1 MNSKECLEL
10 AILEYEKETIDDE
23 NNQWVKNVLKGLKQ
37 IKQDLEQL
45 KELRKN
51 HAKLLVQIA
60 HLEEENEKLEKENQ
74 RLKKVRDNYSDQ
86 LNYVWNIVNSLKD
99 ENTKPKQA
107 IKILKDKIEFED
119 LGEMQ
124 GGNVYRGYFNDCL
137 DEEQYELLNQV
148 FESVGEEQ
156 CLK

>member
-1 MNSKECLEL
+1 MNSKEALERILML
-10 AILEYEKETIDDE
+10 ARPCAYEVREHRNNYCDMLE
-23 NNQWVKNVLKGLKQ
+23 NA
-37 IKQDLEQL
+37 IKQDLDRLEQ
-45 KELRKN
+45 
-51 HAKLLVQIA
+51 
-60 HLEEENEKLEKENQ
+60 LEKENQ

-137 DEEQYELLNQV
+137 DEEQYELLKQV
-148 FESVGEEQ
+148 FESVGGE
-156 CLK
+156 

>member
-23 NNQWVKNVLKGLKQ
+23 NNQRVKNVLKGLKQ

-51 HAKLLVQIA
+51 HAKLLVQTA
-60 HLEEENEKLEKENQ
+60 HLEEENETLEKENQ

-99 ENTKPKQA
+99 E
-107 IKILKDKIEFED
+107 IEFED

-137 DEEQYELLNQV
+137 DEEQYELLKQV
-148 FESVGEEQ
+148 FESVGDGDE
-156 CLK
+156 

>member
-1 MNSKECLEL
+1 MNSKEALERILML
-10 AILEYEKETIDDE
+10 ARPCAYEVREHRNNYCDMLE
-23 NNQWVKNVLKGLKQ
+23 NA
-37 IKQDLEQL
+37 IKQDLDRLEQ
-45 KELRKN
+45 
-51 HAKLLVQIA
+51 
-60 HLEEENEKLEKENQ
+60 LEKENQ

-137 DEEQYELLNQV
+137 DEEQYELLKQV
-148 FESVGEEQ
+148 FESVGDGDE
-156 CLK
+156 